1 MTREPAGTSRPAPA
15 NHARRPDR
23 RRVRS
28 SRNDAARSMPASAR
42 PAAAAASTADG
53 FAARPSRGAHHDN
66 GRIDPTGLT
75 PALGTS
81 GRSSRLV
88 FGNGRRHLELVTARA
103 ALEDVRHRVTAKGR
117 LPHPRARPTTHP
129 GNHFL
134 HAPACSCNL
143 PFRSSR
149 GIRVSVAVNGP
160 SSAARACRE
169 TRPPLP
175 ESPGCYN
182 RGRSGRA
189 RDFPAS
195 TGRRPGARLLCSRA
209 A

>member
-1 MTREPAGTSRPAPA
+1 MTPTRRGAPAASRSSSWALSISGSALESVSPHDVALPISRGRGLFGGRFDDAGAGRDIPAGSRKPR
-15 NHARRPDR
+15 RRPDR

-88 FGNGRRHLELVTARA
+88 FGNRRRHFELVTARA
-103 ALEDVRHRVTAKGR
+103 ALENVRHRVTARGR
-117 LPHPRARPTTHP
+117 LPHRRARPTTQYSASQP
-129 GNHFL
+129 FL
-134 HAPACSCNL
+134 ACIGVFLQPALSGC
-143 PFRSSR
+143 
-149 GIRVSVAVNGP
+149 
-160 SSAARACRE
+160 
-169 TRPPLP
+169 
-175 ESPGCYN
+175 PGCT
-182 RGRSGRA
+182 RL
-189 RDFPAS
+189 
-195 TGRRPGARLLCSRA
+195 GRR
-209 A
+209 